1 MAILSE
7 SEFEAVL
14 GNALMRIDKELV
26 IKGDVPPLKE
36 ARRELEIVLAAARDK
51 QKLKALLGSLS
62 DTCDVIRAQIP
73 DDTAFAESLWDLVDY
88 VDYRC

>member
-14 GNALMRIDKELV
+14 NNALMRIDKELV
-26 IKGDVPPLKE
+26 IEGDVPALKE
-36 ARRELEIVLAAARDK
+36 ARRSLELVLAAARDK
-51 QKLKALLGSLS
+51 PKLKGLLGKLS
-62 DTCDVIRAQIP
+62 DTCDVVRGQIP
-73 DDTAFAESLWDLVDY
+73 NDSAFGDMLWDLVDF